1 MLVLEGHTGPVNALA
16 FAPDGEMLA
25 SVGKDGMVRLWAAPS
40 EIASLSLHPD
50 GVNAVAFSPDGRYLA
65 SGGNDQLVRVLDTRN
80 QRVLFKSEPLKHA
93 VSVIGFA
100 GEGTVVF
107 GIGERPGPVA
117 RPSTLSLLDLV
128 SGKSR
133 RFPFDVVNGIRA
145 LTALPARKL
154 VAWATDTKLLRVQD
168 VSRPPGKAAILKND
182 CRAIALSH
190 DGRKLAVSSD
200 WEILIFDLDRWPSQ
214 PATLGRHQG
223 TVSALAFGADSRTL
237 LSGSWDGTVRVWDL
251 EHASQSAS
259 YTWPVGNRVTALAVS
274 SDGLRATAA
283 GDLGTIVVWDLD

>member
-1 MLVLEGHTGPVNALA
+1 MLVLEGHTGL
-16 FAPDGEMLA
+16 
-25 SVGKDGMVRLWAAPS
+25 
-40 EIASLSLHPD
+40 
-50 GVNAVAFSPDGRYLA
+50 VNAVAFSPDGEMLASAGKDGLVRLWSPPNELGSWNLHADGVNCVVFSPEGRYLA
-65 SGGNDQLVRVLDTRN
+65 TGGNDRTVRIHDTRD
-80 QRVLFKSEPLKHA
+80 QRILFKSEILQHA
-93 VSVIGFA
+93 VSAIGYS
-100 GEGTVVF
+100 GPGTVVF

-128 SGKSR
+128 PGKTR

-145 LTALPARKL
+145 LTTLPQRKL

-200 WEILIFDLDRWPSQ
+200 WEILLFDLDRWPSP

-223 TVSALAFGADSRTL
+223 TVSALAFAADARTL
-237 LSGSWDGTVRVWDL
+237 FSGSWDGTVRSWDL
-251 EHASQSAS
+251 ERASQRAS
-259 YTWPVGNRVTALAVS
+259 FTWPVGNRVTALAVS
-274 SDGLRATAA
+274 SDGLRAAAA

>member
-1 MLVLEGHTGPVNALA
+1 MLVLEGHAGTVNAVA
-16 FAPDGEMLA
+16 FTPDGEMLA
-25 SVGKDGMVRLWAAPS
+25 SAGKDGMVRLWAPPS
-40 EIASLSLHPD
+40 ELASLSLHPD
-50 GVNAVAFSPDGRYLA
+50 GVNAVAFSSDGRYLA
-65 SGGNDQLVRVLDTRN
+65 TGGNDQLVRVLDARS
-80 QRVLFKSEPLKHA
+80 QLVLFTSEQQKHA
-93 VSVIGFA
+93 VSTIGFA

-107 GIGERPGPVA
+107 GMGERPGPVA

-145 LTALPARKL
+145 LASLPQRKL

-182 CRAIALSH
+182 CRALCLSH
-190 DGRKLAVSSD
+190 NGQKLAVASD

-214 PATLGRHQG
+214 PMTLGRHQG
-223 TVSALAFGADSRTL
+223 TVSALTFAADAQTL

-251 EHASQSAS
+251 ERAAQVASF
-259 YTWPVGNRVTALAVS
+259 TWPVGNRVTALAVS